1 MCAETS
7 EISHVCSAP
16 YNILLLL
23 RSLCSAEAEQGAREN
38 RAERLQLFNT
48 PAVSSENFVTDLTDS
63 PEVNRRTVHGED
75 RIITDYDCEF
85 FACKTNRN

>member
-1 MCAETS
+1 MCTETS
-7 EISHVCSAP
+7 EISHVCSVP
-16 YNILLLL
+16 YNLLPLL

-63 PEVNRRTVHGED
+63 PEVNQQTVNARRRQD
-75 RIITDYDCEF
+75 
-85 FACKTNRN
+85 